1 MGGIVK
7 IDFRDNNLIV
17 FLNKRSIKNVDFFN
31 KSELERYF
39 RDLFLDFKNVYDL
52 DLSGSYDINV
62 YIDDCYGVIL
72 EIISVDDNYFDYCDV
87 VDMNIV
93 VSKYRNFLYKTDR
106 FIKNIDSVIY
116 SYNGSFYY
124 ELKNIDFL
132 NLGLVIENS
141 DIIYGEDV
149 YFIKKNAK
157 KLSDSLVIDKIF

>member
-1 MGGIVK
+1 
-7 IDFRDNNLIV
+7 
-17 FLNKRSIKNVDFFN
+17 
-31 KSELERYF
+31 
-39 RDLFLDFKNVYDL
+39 
-52 DLSGSYDINV
+52 
-62 YIDDCYGVIL
+62 
-72 EIISVDDNYFDYCDV
+72 
-87 VDMNIV
+87 MNIV